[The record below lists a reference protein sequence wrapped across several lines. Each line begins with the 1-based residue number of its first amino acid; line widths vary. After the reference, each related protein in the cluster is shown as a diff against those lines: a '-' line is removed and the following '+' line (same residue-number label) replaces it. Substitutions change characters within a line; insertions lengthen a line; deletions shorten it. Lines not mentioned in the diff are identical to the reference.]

1 MASLLLWPPRIP
13 HTQYVLHV
21 NASGSAPFL
30 VVKRYNDFK
39 TLHMRAEQDGVRL
52 AVGASLELP
61 GSLGSLGGL
70 DSFAPF
76 GSDPGVVALRRV
88 GLQRYLDLLACSGC
102 PYAIAHL
109 RVFLELDAT
118 SESSRIHG
126 GGRKQARGGCGGCG
140 LSSAVGLDCAEFL
153 GVFGR

>member
-1 MASLLLWPPRIP
+1 VDSPWQVLSAITSAVYAAAPPPDTFEVFIIRTHDVVPSMASLLLWPPRIP
-13 HTQYVLHV
+13 HTQYVLQV

-109 RVFLELDAT
+109 RVKPSTLNP
-118 SESSRIHG
+118 
-126 GGRKQARGGCGGCG
+126 
-140 LSSAVGLDCAEFL
+140 
-153 GVFGR
+153 